1 MDFLK
6 RFANKAKVKY
16 GAILAGF
23 LAIVITIIILLN
35 VLITTL
41 GNRFNW
47 FFDMTD
53 EDRYSVSEEFVN
65 SMSKIDKDINIEIV
79 FLQDRDYVEND
90 LPDANGPG
98 LSYVHTTA
106 THLASRLPNVS
117 VSYHS
122 KDDIPYMAQFDMSQ
136 QNGKNLGA
144 QDVII
149 MRTTEPGKVDG
160 FQFDVLN
167 ESDFYFSASDG
178 SLYAYNGEARII
190 ESAIKLTTDKLPSVY
205 FVTNHGG
212 DNPVDS
218 FSKLFENAGLNCELI
233 NLAEK
238 RFTCECGEVYLE
250 SYLRTLLSPFDTE
263 EEKDANGN
271 TIFLKKFVCKDG
283 CQKEQNVLTKDLKKL
298 SAIPENA
305 RAVIIYEP
313 QTDFTDDEILLLESY
328 QKAKGNVMTF
338 LDASIKKEN
347 MRNYYEWLE
356 TWGGITINTDAEG
369 FVTDELNS
377 FNEANTSILTKVPN
391 NDATAVFLPGLSGA
405 PDHFIVT
412 EAVTITIKDNREEG
426 DNTLTETLPILTTTS
441 DAKYGTGF
449 DSKKQHV
456 IMSLS
461 KRGVFL
467 ENPDAVSIAQDDF
480 TSCLLVCTSG
490 SFVDNDHI
498 VDTRNSNE
506 KIVTALIAATTDAQ
520 IYSTNVEFKTFNDY
534 SLTITG
540 SQKIT
545 VLVLSM
551 TVIPLISLI
560 AGFVVIYRRKR
571 R

>member
-1 MDFLK
+1 MKKITFFKISSLTIVVLMAFSLCSCFSFLK
-6 RFANKAKVKY
+6 NLFHEEE
-16 GAILAGF
+16 
-23 LAIVITIIILLN
+23 ITL
-35 VLITTL
+35 
-41 GNRFNW
+41 
-47 FFDMTD
+47 
-53 EDRYSVSEEFVN
+53 SEECKEA
-65 SMSKIDKDINIEIV
+65 MSKLDTDVKLEIV
-79 FLQDRDYVEND
+79 FLND
-90 LPDANGPG
+90 KNEVDSDNHSVNGEVG
-98 LSYVHTTA
+98 LSYVHITA
-106 THLASRLPNVS
+106 TQLASEFENIS

-122 KDDIPYMAQFDMSQ
+122 IDDVSFMTQFKTY
-136 QNGKNLGA
+136 GKTLREV
-144 QDVII
+144 DVII
-149 MRTTEPGKVDG
+149 MRTKSPGVVDG
-160 FQFDVLN
+160 TNFIVYN
-167 ESDFYFSASDG
+167 NYDFYLANSNTE
-178 SLYAYNGEARII
+178 LYAYNGEAKIV
-190 ESAIKLTTDKLPSVY
+190 EAAIRLTMDEEQSVY
-205 FVTNHGG
+205 FVSNHGG
-212 DNPVDS
+212 NNHVDT
-218 FSKLFENAGLNCELI
+218 FVKLFENAGLNCELI

>member
-122 KDDIPYMAQFDMSQ
+122 KDDRPFMAQFDMSQ
-136 QNGKNLGA
+136 QNGKKLGA